1 MSLTNFE
8 KETIII
14 FNEAEPTARIETFD
28 SRIIREAEKAA
39 TRSAAVVRE
48 ERSENKHGVYTM
60 PKTYI
65 KIRAPLSISDET
77 RERRSK
83 QCQSFRVNAIKTNNK
98 L

>member
-14 FNEAEPTARIETFD
+14 FNEAEPTARIETFN

-39 TRSAAVVRE
+39 ARSADVVRE
-48 ERSENKHGVYTM
+48 ERRENKHGAYTM

-65 KIRAPLSISDET
+65 KIRAASVAE
-77 RERRSK
+77 K
-83 QCQSFRVNAIKTNNK
+83 AANKIKLQK
-98 L
+98 ALEAKRQKAL